1 MNNQK
6 ADPKAI
12 RVAKRL
18 LTATG
23 ADCVILFGS
32 RARADW
38 TEESDVD
45 LMVLNEDTPEEPE
58 TLEMQNAAS
67 LLSQET
73 FGRDVQV
80 DIIPMSHS
88 EFRKMGYHTI
98 NHVAA
103 RARRE
108 GIAMPRDPESYSS
121 RYDDEYPDEKLEYQ
135 EQQRRIGDAN
145 LHYRNMHGLLDLGF
159 EDKDTAFLAQQALE
173 NAMKA
178 MISAL
183 NEEYNTHHQLR
194 ALAADIRGLD
204 PGHEWHFASNP
215 GQLENFAGASRYG
228 PVISPIQ
235 DYRDMANNITMD
247 LDLIY
252 ERISTV
258 TGEDPWNTPP
268 EGTDQTVQLRWRI
281 PP

>member
-1 MNNQK
+1 MSSCSG
-6 ADPKAI
+6 P
-12 RVAKRL
+12 
-18 LTATG
+18 G
-23 ADCVILFGS
+23 
-32 RARADW
+32 ARADW

-108 GIAMPRDPESYSS
+108 GITIPRDPESYSS

-178 MISAL
+178 MISTL
-183 NEEYNTHHQLR
+183 NEEYNTHHQLQ